1 MQKYSPWHDVDP
13 STESSN
19 YINCV
24 IEIPVGGKKKFEVA
38 TKEDFNS
45 IKPDMKDGK
54 VRTLEYRGDG
64 DPNNRF
70 NFNGMPHAYGMIPRT
85 FEDPSHKETVPV
97 SVIGESQKEMCEL
110 GGDEDPLD
118 IFVLSERKIPMGQVR
133 CKLIGVI
140 HFVDGGEIDYKI
152 IGVDADFQDIASINE
167 LADLK
172 KTFAFSAAEAQI
184 YNWLKYYKTVDN
196 DGKRLANAEKKHGK
210 YIVNRPTDSREAKRV
225 IQECRAYYDRIVNSE
240 ETQEKKEYKNLKW
253 STPVK
258 AKE

>member
-1 MQKYSPWHDVDP
+1 M
-13 STESSN
+13 
-19 YINCV
+19 
-24 IEIPVGGKKKFEVA
+24 A
-38 TKEDFNS
+38 
-45 IKPDMKDGK
+45 
-54 VRTLEYRGDG
+54 
-64 DPNNRF
+64 
-70 NFNGMPHAYGMIPRT
+70 
-85 FEDPSHKETVPV
+85 
-97 SVIGESQKEMCEL
+97 EL

-133 CKLIGVI
+133 CKVIGVI

-152 IGVDADFQDIASINE
+152 IAVDADFQDVARISE

-172 KTFAFSAAEAQI
+172 KTFSFSAAEAQI

-196 DGKRLANAEKKHGK
+196 DGKKIANSEKKHGK

-225 IQECRAYYDRIVNSE
+225 IQECRAYYDRIVSSE

>member
-13 STESSN
+13 STDVPN
-19 YINCV
+19 FINCV
-24 IEIPVGGKKKFEVA
+24 IEIPSGGKKKFEVA

-64 DPNNRF
+64 DPNNIF

-85 FEDPSHKETVPV
+85 FEDPGHKETVPI
-97 SVIGESQKEMCEL
+97 SIIGEPQNQQMHEV

-118 IFVLSERKIPMGQVR
+118 VFVLSERKIPMGQV
-133 CKLIGVI
+133 KVKVIGVI

-152 IGVDADFQDIASINE
+152 IAVDSQFQDISRINE
-167 LADLK
+167 LSDLK

-196 DGKRLANAEKKHGK
+196 AGKKIDKPEKKHGK
-210 YIVNRPTDSREAKRV
+210 YIVNRSTSAKEAMKV
-225 IQECRAYYDRIVNSE
+225 IKECRVSYDRIANCGDC
-240 ETQEKKEYKNLKW
+240 
-253 STPVK
+253 
-258 AKE
+258 